1 LCSKARWWWTISLII
16 TFGRQ
21 KNPVSKTNHKKKNRA
36 SVNMDKQ
43 YLRSR
48 MGNLSS
54 MYPRLVWL
62 DREVDFCPASS
73 RTAFH
78 SGSTSLHSQKQWIS
92 IPYAPHSGHWEL
104 SCVLLILAIMTDI
117 RWNLKVIFI
126 YISLIAKDAEH
137 LHKHFKTISDSSVEN
152 SLLRPITCFFNGVIW
167 FVDVQFCLV
176 FKYFIYF
183 RH

>member
-1 LCSKARWWWTISLII
+1 
-16 TFGRQ
+16 
-21 KNPVSKTNHKKKNRA
+21 
-36 SVNMDKQ
+36 
-43 YLRSR
+43 
-48 MGNLSS
+48 
-54 MYPRLVWL
+54 
-62 DREVDFCPASS
+62 
-73 RTAFH
+73 
-78 SGSTSLHSQKQWIS
+78 
-92 IPYAPHSGHWEL
+92 
-104 SCVLLILAIMTDI
+104 MTDI